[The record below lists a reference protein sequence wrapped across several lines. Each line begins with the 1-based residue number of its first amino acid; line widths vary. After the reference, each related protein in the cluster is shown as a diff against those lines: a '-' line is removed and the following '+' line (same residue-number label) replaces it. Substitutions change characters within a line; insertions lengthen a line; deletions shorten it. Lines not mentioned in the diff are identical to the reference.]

1 MFVEVKLLVI
11 YQYFL
16 KCKQNSPLKIKFDIE
31 SDERIKLLNEQIN
44 YFHSILPKVKKNFNK
59 IQKRINANS
68 EKISK
73 LNKPFYDLEEG
84 YVSEIKKI
92 YTEIDKLRHIDRNNL
107 LEDVAELINIKEPK
121 YTTYAYLEPEVF
133 IHDNYIHIYND
144 KQKEVYYYIDKGS
157 ENKFLNLYQRLG
169 QILKEV
175 IENKKKIIDKD
186 PHYYDDPN
194 IEFGDETKFLSKY
207 GLGEYSNFKNFEDP
221 KVVEEFENIHYKP
234 LIKEKQK
241 RISILKKVFRLT
253 NGYIYVLSNPVM
265 PGLYKVGWTERSPE
279 ERAQELSA
287 TGLPEPFKVNYS
299 VKTDLSIDCE
309 KLIHKELKDF
319 RYRSDREFFKTDLK
333 NIKSAIS
340 KVINN

>member
-1 MFVEVKLLVI
+1 MYYRRYRRYGGYRRGPRKKKIPIDDLTYLGYDELRLSELINKNYKELKCSKCSDKINL
-11 YQYFL
+11 QYYDIKNHVRSGPYGLYFDCL

-133 IHDNYIHIYND
+133 IHDN
-144 KQKEVYYYIDKGS
+144 
-157 ENKFLNLYQRLG
+157 L
-169 QILKEV
+169 
-175 IENKKKIIDKD
+175 
-186 PHYYDDPN
+186 
-194 IEFGDETKFLSKY
+194 
-207 GLGEYSNFKNFEDP
+207 
-221 KVVEEFENIHYKP
+221 
-234 LIKEKQK
+234 
-241 RISILKKVFRLT
+241 
-253 NGYIYVLSNPVM
+253 
-265 PGLYKVGWTERSPE
+265 
-279 ERAQELSA
+279 
-287 TGLPEPFKVNYS
+287 
-299 VKTDLSIDCE
+299 
-309 KLIHKELKDF
+309 
-319 RYRSDREFFKTDLK
+319 
-333 NIKSAIS
+333 
-340 KVINN
+340 